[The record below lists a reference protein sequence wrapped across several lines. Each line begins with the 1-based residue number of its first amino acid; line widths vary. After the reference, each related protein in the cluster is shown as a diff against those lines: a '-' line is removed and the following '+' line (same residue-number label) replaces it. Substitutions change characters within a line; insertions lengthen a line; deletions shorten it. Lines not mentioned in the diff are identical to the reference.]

1 MAAKDS
7 ATYKG
12 RKYRPSV
19 TSNDKILTLP
29 TEATCLVPPVFN
41 VANGMSSLQKNMSSV
56 ILYMASNGAR
66 VNEADKYGLTPLHH
80 AAMRG
85 NDDAANELLVC
96 PDIDIEVNCKIAEIS
111 VLHVVYFQEDLK
123 HFKNREYPSKYF
135 RLEINSF

>member
-19 TSNDKILTLP
+19 TSNDKILILP

-41 VANGMSSLQKNMSSV
+41 VANGMSNLQKIMSSV
-56 ILYMASNGAR
+56 ILYMASHGAR

-96 PDIDIEVNCKIAEIS
+96 PDIDIEVSCKMAEIRFFAC
-111 VLHVVYFQEDLK
+111 VLNFQKDHQK
-123 HFKNREYPSKYF
+123 SRMSFKIF
-135 RLEINSF
+135 

>member
-19 TSNDKILTLP
+19 TSSDKILTLP

-111 VLHVVYFQEDLK
+111 VLHVSI
-123 HFKNREYPSKYF
+123 FKR
-135 RLEINSF
+135 I

>member
-1 MAAKDS
+1 MAAKDFC
-7 ATYKG
+7 TYKD

-29 TEATCLVPPVFN
+29 TEATCLVSPVFD
-41 VANGMSSLQKNMSSV
+41 VANGMMNLKKNMSSV
-56 ILYMASNGAR
+56 ILYMVSHGAR

-96 PDIDIEVNCKIAEIS
+96 PDIDLEVSCKIAEIS
-111 VLHVVYFQEDLK
+111 ALYVSFSRGCKVLQNSRIS
-123 HFKNREYPSKYF
+123 FKIF
-135 RLEINSF
+135 